1 MLSPGIGGQGLCR
14 KENENLKSEIE
25 VVQFGYFTAVE
36 GERRRY
42 VELNILI

>member
-14 KENENLKSEIE
+14 KKNENLKSEIE

-36 GERRRY
+36 GERCRY